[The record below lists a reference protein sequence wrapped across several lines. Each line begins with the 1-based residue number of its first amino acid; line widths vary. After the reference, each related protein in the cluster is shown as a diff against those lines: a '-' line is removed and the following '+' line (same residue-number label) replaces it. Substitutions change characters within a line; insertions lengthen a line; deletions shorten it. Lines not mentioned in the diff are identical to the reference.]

1 MKSRENPDAAKSL
14 NKDASCN
21 EILGVYGMKNFSV
34 CFILFAIILILSP
47 AGANA
52 QTRELRYFT
61 QPAGTVASSTPYGD
75 NQAAGR
81 YIQSGDARVYY
92 ETYGSGSPVFIFHG
106 GGVGSPYEL
115 GRIIDELRK
124 TRKVVVISSRGHG
137 HSEIGH
143 SPISLDQKAGDM
155 LAVMREMTDKP
166 ATILGFSDGA
176 YTAYKLAEK
185 HPEAVERL
193 VAIGAGTLKPGF
205 FPASM
210 PVAELEKIDPAYV
223 AQMRSLMPEPDR
235 LQEFLNDYM
244 AFWNKAEVG
253 AELLAKIKCPVLLV
267 GGDRDSHAP
276 PATMVEASGLI
287 PDSRL
292 CIVPEAGHAAFLDNY
307 PVTWAAIGQFLE
319 KGPTAG
325 QLQK

>member
-1 MKSRENPDAAKSL
+1 MKSRENPAVTKSL
-14 NKDASCN
+14 NKNASCN
-21 EILGVYGMKNFSV
+21 AIPGLYAMKNFSV

-47 AGANA
+47 ALANA

-61 QPAGTVASSTPYGD
+61 QPAGAAASSTPYGD

-81 YIQSGDARVYY
+81 FVQSGDAQIYY
-92 ETYGSGSPVFIFHG
+92 ESYGSGAPVFIFHG
-106 GGVGSPYEL
+106 GGIGSPYEL

-124 TRKVVVISSRGHG
+124 TRQVVVISSRGHG

-143 SPISLDQKAGDM
+143 SPVSLDQKADDM
-155 LAVMREMTDKP
+155 LAVMREITDKP
-166 ATILGFSDGA
+166 AVILGFSDGA

-185 HPEAVERL
+185 HPEAVEKL

-205 FPASM
+205 FPSSM
-210 PVAELEKIDPAYV
+210 PVTELEKADPVYV

-253 AELLAKIKCPVLLV
+253 AELLSKIECPVLLV
-267 GGDRDSHAP
+267 GGDRDTHAP
-276 PATMVEASGLI
+276 PATMVEANELL

-307 PVTWAAIGQFLE
+307 PVTWAAIEQFLG
-319 KGPTAG
+319 KGRPG
-325 QLQK
+325 I